1 MNPVIEKLGNI
12 SAIKIVDTF
21 ETQAQGVNFMVG
33 TTEFFV
39 PLAEHINVEEELAK
53 MQKEL
58 EYQEKFLASVMAK
71 LSNEKFVSKAPAKVI
86 ELENKKKADAE
97 SKIES
102 LKGRIAQLK

>member
-1 MNPVIEKLGNI
+1 
-12 SAIKIVDTF
+12 
-21 ETQAQGVNFMVG
+21 
-33 TTEFFV
+33 
-39 PLAEHINVEEELAK
+39 
-53 MQKEL
+53 
-58 EYQEKFLASVMAK
+58 MAK